1 VDNNVATN
9 AGLSSIATASGL
21 SGRVSTGL
29 PPVPTPVFKVPRT
42 FADNYAENTQSAFG
56 MPDPNLRTPYVQQW
70 NFGIQQEIKGAVIE
84 VRYVGNHA
92 TKAFRAFDYNQ
103 VVIRENG
110 FLDDFIRARNNG
122 FLALAARG
130 AFDPRYDPNIPGSQP
145 LTVFPLLASGG
156 LLTNATI
163 QTYIRQGAAGELANI
178 YQVNRLNG
186 QLNFYR
192 NPVALGCNMLTN
204 YSNSTYNALQ
214 FDVRRRVSRGLYMQ
228 FNYGF
233 SKVLSDAAGDGQ
245 TRFEAFLDINN
256 PKLERARAPYD
267 LTHQIK
273 ANWVYDL
280 PFGEGYRLNPRRLS
294 RLVSGWSISGF
305 LTSQSGTPFSILSQ
319 RGTLNR
325 AARSTGT
332 NTAVALATKSE
343 LDNLLKLR
351 MTGIGPY
358 FVAASAI
365 GPDGRA
371 VAPDGSAP
379 FQGQVFFHPGPGTL
393 GTLQRRMFSGPWAS
407 NLDFGIQKRTR
418 ITETQSIEIRMEST
432 NIFNHPTW
440 FVEDQNIDSTTF
452 GRITRTFFGRR
463 LIQFGAYYR
472 F

>member
-1 VDNNVATN
+1 
-9 AGLSSIATASGL
+9 
-21 SGRVSTGL
+21 
-29 PPVPTPVFKVPRT
+29 
-42 FADNYAENTQSAFG
+42 
-56 MPDPNLRTPYVQQW
+56 
-70 NFGIQQEIKGAVIE
+70 
-84 VRYVGNHA
+84 
-92 TKAFRAFDYNQ
+92 
-103 VVIRENG
+103 
-110 FLDDFIRARNNG
+110 
-122 FLALAARG
+122 
-130 AFDPRYDPNIPGSQP
+130 
-145 LTVFPLLASGG
+145 
-156 LLTNATI
+156 LLTNATV
-163 QTYIRQGAAGELANI
+163 QTLIRQGAAGELANV

-305 LTSQSGTPFSILSQ
+305 LTSQSGTPFSILSE

-343 LDNLLKLR
+343 LDKLLTLR

-379 FQGQVFFHPGPGTL
+379 FQGQVFFHPGPGTV

-440 FVEDQNIDSTTF
+440 FVGDQNIDSTTF
-452 GRITRTFFGRR
+452 GRITSTFFGRR